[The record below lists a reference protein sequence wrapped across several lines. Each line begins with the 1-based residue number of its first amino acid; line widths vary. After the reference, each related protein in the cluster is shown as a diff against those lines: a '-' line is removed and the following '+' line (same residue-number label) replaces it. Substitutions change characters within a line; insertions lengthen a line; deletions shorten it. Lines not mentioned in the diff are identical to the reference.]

1 MHVASHYG
9 MRACSPARDGASYET
24 LEHSDPRDY
33 FSQIV
38 FLLSNSYDVTP
49 LPDRGTKRSTSE
61 GEHHDAVQV
70 VQLCRDVS
78 AEHVASFPVADN
90 PIAST
95 FEVMHAIASTFHVI
109 MCSVCC
115 CSCFVRTYAC
125 ALTLVPTNRVH
136 ATTARALERL
146 LTYVTKPS
154 RLQNSVISL
163 TQSAAL
169 QAESIKV

>member
-1 MHVASHYG
+1 MC
-9 MRACSPARDGASYET
+9 ACSPARDGASYET

-38 FLLSNSYDVTP
+38 FLLSDSYDITP
-49 LPDRGTKRSTSE
+49 LAGRGTKRLTSVN
-61 GEHHDAVQV
+61 EHPDA

-109 MCSVCC
+109 MCYVCC

-125 ALTLVPTNRVH
+125 ALTFVPTNRVH
-136 ATTARALERL
+136 ATTASALECL
-146 LTYVTKPS
+146 NTYVTKPS

-163 TQSAAL
+163 MQSAAL
-169 QAESIKV
+169 QEESITV